1 MASHDSNSSSSSLSS
16 AALSDF
22 ASFAEA
28 FSFIPM
34 KLDSNNY
41 LYWKALV
48 LAIVRAFDLLLFINK
63 IDLSPKY
70 IQLEDNESIVN
81 PDFLNWMWSDQLLL
95 GWLVLTIDKEVIDQ
109 VMHCESAAEV
119 WTTLNN
125 LFSRQTV
132 ACLFQ
137 LKSNLGPLRKVI

>member
-1 MASHDSNSSSSSLSS
+1 
-16 AALSDF
+16 
-22 ASFAEA
+22 
-28 FSFIPM
+28 M

-95 GWLVLTIDKEVIDQ
+95 GWLFSTIDKEIIGQVI
-109 VMHCESAAEV
+109 HCESAAEV